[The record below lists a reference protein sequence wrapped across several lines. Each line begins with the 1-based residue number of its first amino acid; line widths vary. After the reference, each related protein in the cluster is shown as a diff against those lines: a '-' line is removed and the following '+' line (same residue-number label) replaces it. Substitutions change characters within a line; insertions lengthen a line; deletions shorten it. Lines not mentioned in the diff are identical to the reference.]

1 MVSDF
6 FLKTDRIGFS
16 NWKPEDIE
24 LAELL
29 WGDIDVTK
37 LICASGQFSKEDI
50 AIRLKKEIDTNNE
63 YHVQYW
69 PIFAL
74 GSNELIGCCGLR
86 PHNKSSYEIGFHLRP
101 KFWGQ
106 GYAAEAADAVINY
119 AFTVLRTEVLF
130 AGHNPNNTASKK
142 VLTKLGFR
150 YIGDELYEPTGL
162 YHPSYELRRTRL
174 DNQADS
180 KRGPSIAS
188 HPFP

>member
-63 YHVQYW
+63 YHFSTGQS
-69 PIFAL
+69 L
-74 GSNELIGCCGLR
+74 
-86 PHNKSSYEIGFHLRP
+86 HLD
-101 KFWGQ
+101 Q
-106 GYAAEAADAVINY
+106 MN
-119 AFTVLRTEVLF
+119 
-130 AGHNPNNTASKK
+130 
-142 VLTKLGFR
+142 
-150 YIGDELYEPTGL
+150 
-162 YHPSYELRRTRL
+162 
-174 DNQADS
+174 
-180 KRGPSIAS
+180 
-188 HPFP
+188 